1 MTKVTYIVTP
11 RNKKEAPYEV
21 PTLKEAVT
29 ATNNRTT
36 GDYKIK
42 YTRVEEEL

>member
-11 RNKKEAPYEV
+11 KNKKETPYEV
-21 PTLKEAVT
+21 STLKDAVT
-29 ATNNRTT
+29 ATNNRKD
-36 GDYKIK
+36 GDFKAK

>member
-11 RNKKEAPYEV
+11 KNKKEASYEV
-21 PTLKEAVT
+21 NTLKDAVT
-29 ATNNRTT
+29 ATNHRKT
-36 GDYKIK
+36 GDYKVK